1 MTGGRITGE
10 KERMTGFMR
19 KKLRMLAFIL
29 VYVAVVLGLMC
40 IFLNLSSIWRIID
53 ALVSVISCILVF
65 VCARCPRCGR
75 FTVPYHPFIKGPV
88 VCKSCG
94 KEID

>member
-1 MTGGRITGE
+1 
-10 KERMTGFMR
+10 MTGFMR
-19 KKLRMLAFIL
+19 KKLRIFTFIL
-29 VYVAVVLGLMC
+29 LIVAVGLGLMC

-53 ALVSVISCILVF
+53 ALVVITYCILLF

-75 FTVPYHPFIKGPV
+75 LTVPYHPFIKGPV